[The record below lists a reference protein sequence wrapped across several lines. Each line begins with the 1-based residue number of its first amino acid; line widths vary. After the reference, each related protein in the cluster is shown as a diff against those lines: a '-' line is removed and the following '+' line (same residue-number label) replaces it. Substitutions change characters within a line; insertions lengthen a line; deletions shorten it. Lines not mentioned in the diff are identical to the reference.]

1 MSELTPYLCVSG
13 ARQAID
19 WYARAFGA
27 VVTYDPIVM
36 DDGRIGH
43 TELTIAGARLMLA
56 DEFPEAGVASPAVD
70 RGAAVTLPLT
80 VDDVP
85 KATAR
90 AVQEGARPG
99 RRAG

>member
-43 TELTIAGARLMLA
+43 TELSIDGARLMLA
-56 DEFPEAGVASPAVD
+56 DEFPKAGRCRPSAGSWGCGHFASH
-70 RGAAVTLPLT
+70 G
-80 VDDVP
+80 
-85 KATAR
+85 
-90 AVQEGARPG
+90 G
-99 RRAG
+99 